1 MPKVLQKALIL
12 FALAFFFIGCAAPLP
27 KEPAPIPLRVGVFP
41 YYPPMIFKQKG
52 EAKEAETDLAARLA
66 KPAGREPQVLESGE
80 IRGAEADLALRLAKT
95 LGREAQFIEFDWE
108 QLIPALLEGKIDII
122 MSGMSITEA
131 RKARVPFAEP
141 YLKIGL
147 VALFRAED
155 APKFNSLTNIRESF
169 STIGVVQGT
178 TSETFVRRNFLKAAN
193 IISFQKASEAR
204 DLLVNMRIDLFVHDA
219 PSVVW
224 LVSQNEGVLK
234 GFWEPFDQEYLGWAV
249 KPGNQDFLVQVN
261 AILSG
266 WKKDG
271 TLKGILTRW
280 LPYWKNFE

>member
-1 MPKVLQKALIL
+1 MPKVLQKTLIL
-12 FALAFFFIGCAAPLP
+12 FTLAFFFTGCAAPLP
-27 KEPAPIPLRVGVFP
+27 KEPPPVPLRVGVFP
-41 YYPPMIFKQKG
+41 YYPPMILKKN
-52 EAKEAETDLAARLA
+52 
-66 KPAGREPQVLESGE
+66 GE
-80 IRGAEADLALRLAKT
+80 IRGAEADLAIRLAKT
-95 LGREAQFIEFDWE
+95 LGREAQFIELGRE
-108 QLIPALLEGKIDII
+108 QLIPALMDGKIDII

-147 VALFRAED
+147 VALMRAED
-155 APKFNSLTNIRESF
+155 VSKFNSLTSIRESF

-178 TSETFVRRNFLKAAN
+178 TSEIFVRRNFLKAAS
-193 IISFQKASEAR
+193 IISFQKASEAPN
-204 DLLVNMRIDLFVHDA
+204 LLVNMRIDLFVHDT

-234 GFWEPFDQEYLGWAV
+234 GFWEPFDQEYLGWAL
-249 KPGNQDFLVQVN
+249 KPGDQDLMMKVN
-261 AILSG
+261 AILSD

-271 TLKGILTRW
+271 TLKEILTRW